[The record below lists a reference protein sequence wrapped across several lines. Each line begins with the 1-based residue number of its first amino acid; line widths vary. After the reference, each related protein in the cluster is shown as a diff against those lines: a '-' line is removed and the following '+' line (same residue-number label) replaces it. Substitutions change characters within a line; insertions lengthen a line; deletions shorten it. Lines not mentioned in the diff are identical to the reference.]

1 VPYKGTGPAMT
12 ELLGG
17 HLSLMF
23 DAIMTSIPHVHA
35 GRLRTLAT
43 SGLKRS
49 PITPQIPT
57 VAESGYPG
65 FEAVIWFGLFAPAG
79 TSPQIV
85 RKISDET
92 ARVLNTP
99 RMREI
104 LASQGVEVVA
114 SSPADF
120 TVRVNSE
127 IANWRKV
134 IQEAGIKLE

>member
-1 VPYKGTGPAMT
+1 
-12 ELLGG
+12 
-17 HLSLMF
+17 
-23 DAIMTSIPHVHA
+23 MTSIPHVQT
-35 GRLRTLAT
+35 GKLRALAT
-43 SGLKRS
+43 SGLQRS
-49 PITPQIPT
+49 PIAPQIPT

-65 FEAVIWFGLFAPAG
+65 FEAVIWYGLFAPAG

-85 RKISDET
+85 RKVSEDT
-92 ARVLNTP
+92 ARVLNMP

-104 LASQGVEVVA
+104 LIGQGVEVVA

-120 TVRVNSE
+120 TARVGSE